1 MQYFMASSTNTFS
14 NNIAEQL
21 KNKGIYSPEEGKE
34 EVLDIPELSIEFIS
48 DMRILDKTILE
59 SRYNISI
66 EEEMTNLE
74 VLEEICKSRKYL
86 VRGGDY
92 DYDRGAFAIISD
104 FKHGKMG
111 NITLEKVEDVKKLM
125 KKDRKPSDA

>member
-1 MQYFMASSTNTFS
+1 MS
-14 NNIAEQL
+14 
-21 KNKGIYSPEEGKE
+21 
-34 EVLDIPELSIEFIS
+34 
-48 DMRILDKTILE
+48 
-59 SRYNISI
+59 
-66 EEEMTNLE
+66 NLE
-74 VLEEICKSRKYL
+74 VLELVCESRKFI

-111 NITLEKVEDVKKLM
+111 GITLEAVEDVKRLM